1 MMEESRA
8 REKLIEAGKKE
19 FLTSGYQKASLR
31 SICASA
37 GISTGSIYFFFGSKA
52 DFFDCIVS
60 DTAQRMME
68 MMQQMTYS
76 EWNGDKTGVEND
88 RMFVRFL
95 FEHKEETLLLLEQSK
110 NTPYE
115 GFKDEICKLSECA
128 FAAFYKKYGGDDPYQ
143 DIVKILV
150 QMRIQGY
157 LSLLHGDYDMETAMD
172 LSEMLS
178 VYSDCGFMGMMKKWQ
193 SVKEGSAG

>member
-1 MMEESRA
+1 M
-8 REKLIEAGKKE
+8 EAGKNE

-31 SICASA
+31 SICTKA

-52 DFFDCIVS
+52 DFFDCIVAE
-60 DTAQRMME
+60 TAQRMME
-68 MMQQMTYS
+68 LMRQMTYS
-76 EWNGDKTGVEND
+76 ELHGEKSGIEND

-95 FEHKEETLLLLEQSK
+95 LEHKEETLLLLEQSK

-115 GFKDEICKLSECA
+115 GFKDEICRLSEQA
-128 FAAFYKKYGGDDPYQ
+128 FGAFYEKYGGNAPYR

-150 QMRIQGY
+150 QMRLQGY
-157 LSLLHGDYDMETAMD
+157 LALLHGNYDRETAMD
-172 LSEMLS
+172 FSEMLS

-193 SVKEGSAG
+193 SFKEGSAE